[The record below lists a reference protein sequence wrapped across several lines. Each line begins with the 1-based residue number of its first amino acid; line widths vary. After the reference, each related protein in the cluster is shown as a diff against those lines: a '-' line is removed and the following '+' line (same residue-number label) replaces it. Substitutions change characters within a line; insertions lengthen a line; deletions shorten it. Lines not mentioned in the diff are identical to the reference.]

1 MAQFDLHEIAFPS
14 LDDEQIAK
22 LGSCTATSVTK
33 YAAGDVL
40 VQVGARDF
48 KFFVVRSGEIEILDQ
63 TGETPTTIAVHGR
76 GEFTGD
82 VSHLTGTP
90 AIFTAVALSDCEVY
104 AISSVLL
111 KEVINQCPDLG
122 DIILRAFMARRQ
134 LVRESGTFTGVRVIG
149 SRYSP
154 DTFRIRE
161 FLAKNLV
168 LFTWTDIEANPDVDT
183 LLKHFGVTEDETP
196 IVVCP
201 KHVLRNPSNLVLAE
215 GAGIRKVLERTVYD
229 LAVVGAG
236 PAGLAAAVYGA
247 SEGLNTVVL
256 EGTAPGGQAGSS
268 MRIENYLGFPLG
280 LTGRELAEKAVIQ
293 ANKFG
298 AVLTVGTPVTGVT
311 FNGGYSEI
319 GLDDG
324 QSIVAKSLLVATG
337 ADYRRLEVD
346 GCERFEGCGVY
357 YSATPNEAKQCKG
370 VDAAVVGGGN
380 SAGQAAVYVA
390 GQARRVYLLIRG
402 GDLYKQMS
410 SYLAHRIERMP
421 NIEILLNTTIEHML
435 GDGQLT
441 TIEVVNRKT
450 GDQRTLNIAALFSF
464 IGASPRTGWLPKDI
478 ETDARGFVRTGSTVE
493 KLSDG
498 ATRRQP
504 FHLETSRRGVFA
516 AGDVRADSVKR
527 VASAVGEGSM
537 AIQFVHEY
545 LKEM

>member
-40 VQVGARDF
+40 VQVGDRDF

-104 AISSVLL
+104 AISSALL

-183 LLKHFGVTEDETP
+183 LLKHFGVTEAETP

-201 KHVLRNPSNLVLAE
+201 KHVLRNPSNRELAE

-256 EGTAPGGQAGSS
+256 ERTAAGGQAGSS
-268 MRIENYLGFPLG
+268 MRIENYLGFPAG
-280 LTGRELAEKAVIQ
+280 LTGSELTEKAVIQ
-293 ANKFG
+293 ASKFG
-298 AVLTVGTPVTGVT
+298 AVLSVGTPVTGVT

-370 VDAAVVGGGN
+370 ADVAVVGGGN
-380 SAGQAAVYVA
+380 SAGQAAVYLA
-390 GQARRVYLLIRG
+390 GQARSGVPPDPRRRSVQADVVISCASDRAHAQYRDPARHHRRAHARRRAADDHRG
-402 GDLYKQMS
+402 GQPQDRRQTRLEHRRALQLHRR
-410 SYLAHRIERMP
+410 LATDRMASQRHRDRRSRLRP
-421 NIEILLNTTIEHML
+421 DRVS
-435 GDGQLT
+435 GG
-441 TIEVVNRKT
+441 EVVGW
-450 GDQRTLNIAALFSF
+450 GDAAR
-464 IGASPRTGWLPKDI
+464 AVPPRDQP
-478 ETDARGFVRTGSTVE
+478 ARRI
-493 KLSDG
+493 
-498 ATRRQP
+498 
-504 FHLETSRRGVFA
+504 RRG
-516 AGDVRADSVKR
+516 
-527 VASAVGEGSM
+527 
-537 AIQFVHEY
+537 
-545 LKEM
+545 